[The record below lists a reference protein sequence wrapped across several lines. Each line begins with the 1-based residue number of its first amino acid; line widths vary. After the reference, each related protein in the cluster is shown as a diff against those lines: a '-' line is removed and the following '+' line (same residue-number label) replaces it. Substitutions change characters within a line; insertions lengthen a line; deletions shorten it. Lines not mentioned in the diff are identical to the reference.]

1 MPLYL
6 LQQCVEKRKSS
17 RLVGGQGEHGKRHS
31 LSLPCFM
38 KKENRGGGRLT
49 SRNQTPTQ
57 TNTTPTTQ
65 AQNTL
70 P

>member
-31 LSLPCFM
+31 LSLLCFM
-38 KKENRGGGRLT
+38 KKEKRGWEVDF
-49 SRNQTPTQ
+49 TQ
-57 TNTTPTTQ
+57 SNSNTN
-65 AQNTL
+65 
-70 P
+70 